1 MRAITYVNARREGT
15 SIQRARDAVR
25 VPVREYRVTVEGEL
39 SDRVGAAFAGMTLR
53 RTHGNTVLE
62 GPVRDQAELHGILQR
77 VSSLGLTLLSAAVTD
92 ESVRP

>member
-1 MRAITYVNARREGT
+1 M
-15 SIQRARDAVR
+15 
-25 VPVREYRVTVEGEL
+25 PVREYRVTVEGEL

-62 GPVRDQAELHGILQR
+62 GPVRDQAEFQGILQR

-92 ESVRP
+92 DVDRP